1 MRRAVNDLLGAYDKL
16 IMDPVHGGIPLY
28 RHEIQVIDHPLF
40 QRLRNICQNDIL
52 SLVFPGAT
60 HSRFLHS
67 IGVMHVGSRMFR
79 AMIDAYLR
87 ERQLSERTDLSLN
100 QLDAIDYLAKTIR
113 LGCLLH
119 DSGHSSFSHQFTQAR
134 RIHELMARPER
145 FEDLWAGVD
154 YRRFY
159 HQRPDELEHE
169 HYSVRVAYEVLSAI
183 NLADAGLAP
192 EDVLG
197 IMETTEV
204 TPSEAFCRHART
216 FWHFIAGGDAN
227 AGALGEAS
235 VPALVMDLLSSIVSG
250 EIDADRADYMLRDG
264 FHSSVT
270 IGGFNLDH
278 LLSNL
283 RFGWDVAQ
291 PWMGLAITQ
300 KGLGAL
306 EDFVYSRHQMY
317 RKVYAHKTALGF
329 DWVLREAINE
339 VLDDPET
346 FDWVDTCLSNMD
358 YFAELTDS
366 FFWEAFRRVARKR
379 PHSYSKCIVDRV
391 KLDHLDTRDNLDR
404 TAIDAHCHYLA
415 GALTLEL
422 DEVVTCS
429 MRARFSNIQDNFNGI
444 KVLVR
449 DPVTRTRSLRKIT
462 DVSAFFSKFG
472 DGTITHFYRRPLQVR
487 VPLPGDTQGPLQE

>member
-67 IGVMHVGSRMFR
+67 IGVMHVGTQMFR
-79 AMIDAYLR
+79 SMINAYLR
-87 ERQLSERTDLSLN
+87 ERQLSEQTDLTLS

-134 RIHELMARPER
+134 RIHELMARPGR
-145 FEDLWAGVD
+145 FQELWKGVD
-154 YRRFY
+154 YRQY
-159 HQRPDELEHE
+159 HDQEPAELEHE
-169 HYSVRVAYEVLSAI
+169 HYSVRVAHEVLSAVD
-183 NLADAGLAP
+183 LESAGLHAV
-192 EDVLG
+192 DVIG
-197 IMETTEV
+197 IMETTTV
-204 TPSEAFCRHART
+204 RPSEAFARHART
-216 FWHFIAGGDAN
+216 FWAFIAGADAI
-227 AGALGEAS
+227 AGTLS
-235 VPALVMDLLSSIVSG
+235 DHDVPHLVMGLLSSIVSG

-278 LLSNL
+278 LVSNL
-283 RFGWDVAQ
+283 RFGWQTDE

-329 DWVLREAINE
+329 DWLLREAINE
-339 VLDDPET
+339 VLEDPDN
-346 FDWVDTCLSNMD
+346 FDWIDSCLSNMTG
-358 YFAELTDS
+358 FADLTDN
-366 FFWEAFRRVARKR
+366 FFWEAFRKVARKQPR
-379 PHSYSKCIVDRV
+379 SYSFCIVHRV
-391 KLDHLDTRDNLDR
+391 KLDHLDTREDLTGD
-404 TAIDAHCHYLA
+404 AINRHSHWLSD
-415 GALTLEL
+415 EL
-422 DEVVTCS
+422 NIAPERVVTCT

-449 DPVTRTRSLRKIT
+449 NPVTRARSLRRIT

-472 DGTITHFYRRPLQVR
+472 DGTITHFYQRPEV
-487 VPLPGDTQGPLQE
+487 DTGADRSLTE

>member
-1 MRRAVNDLLGAYDKL
+1 MRSAVNDLLGAYDKL

-28 RHEIQVIDHPLF
+28 RHEIRVIDHPLF

-67 IGVMHVGSRMFR
+67 IGVMHVGTRMFR
-79 AMIDAYLR
+79 SMIDAYLR
-87 ERQLSERTDLSLN
+87 EKQLSEKTDLSLS

-134 RIHELMARPER
+134 RIRDLMSRASR
-145 FEDLWAGVD
+145 FEDLWEGVD
-154 YRRFY
+154 YSVY
-159 HQRPDELEHE
+159 HRSAPEELEHE
-169 HYSVRVAYEVLSAI
+169 HYSVRVAHEVL
-183 NLADAGLAP
+183 ADIDIAAAGLDAR
-192 EDVLG
+192 DVIG
-197 IMETTEV
+197 IMETTDV
-204 TPSEAFCRHART
+204 QPSEAFCRHAQT
-216 FWHFIAGGDAN
+216 FWGFIAGDDAHS
-227 AGALGEAS
+227 GALSNADI
-235 VPALVMDLLSSIVSG
+235 PHLVMDLLSSIVSG

-283 RFGWDVAQ
+283 RFGWDVAE
-291 PWMGLAITQ
+291 PWLGLAITQ

-329 DWVLREAINE
+329 DWLLREAINE
-339 VLDDPET
+339 VLEDRES
-346 FDWVDTCLSNMD
+346 FEWVDTCLSNMR
-358 YFAELTDS
+358 YFAELTDN
-366 FFWEAFRRVARKR
+366 FFWEAFRKVARR
-379 PHSYSKCIVDRV
+379 DPRSFSRCIVDRI
-391 KLDHLDTRDNLDR
+391 KLDHLDTREDLSATGIADHSRWLARELKLDPAR
-404 TAIDAHCHYLA
+404 
-415 GALTLEL
+415 
-422 DEVVTCS
+422 VVTCS

-449 DPVTRTRSLRKIT
+449 DPIHRTRSLRKIT
-462 DVSAFFSKFG
+462 DVSAFFSKFS
-472 DGTITHFYRRPLQVR
+472 DGTITHFYLQPTVTA
-487 VPLPGDTQGPLQE
+487 PA

>member
-1 MRRAVNDLLGAYDKL
+1 MRSAVNDLLGAYDKL

-67 IGVMHVGSRMFR
+67 IGVMYVGTRMFR
-79 AMIDAYLR
+79 SMIDAYLR
-87 ERQLSERTDLSLN
+87 ERKLSQQSDLSLS
-100 QLDAIDYLAKTIR
+100 QLDAIDYLAKTVR

-134 RIHELMARPER
+134 RIHDLMARPNR
-145 FEDLWAGVD
+145 FEDLWKGAD
-154 YRRFY
+154 YSLY
-159 HQRPDELEHE
+159 YSAKPEELEHE
-169 HYSVRVAYEVLSAI
+169 HYSVRVAHDVLSAV
-183 NLADAGLAP
+183 AMEEAGLDAI
-192 EDVLG
+192 DVIG
-197 IMETTEV
+197 IMETTDV
-204 TPSEAFCRHART
+204 RPSDTFCQHART
-216 FWHFIAGGDAN
+216 FWNFIAGPDADS
-227 AGALGEAS
+227 GVLSES
-235 VPALVMDLLSSIVSG
+235 DTPKLVMDLLSSIVSG

-283 RFGWDVAQ
+283 RFGWDVGE
-291 PWMGLAITQ
+291 PWLGLAITQ

-329 DWVLREAINE
+329 DWLLREAINE
-339 VLDDPET
+339 VLDDPEV
-346 FDWVDTCLSNMD
+346 FEWVDTCLSDMR

-366 FFWEAFRRVARKR
+366 FFWEAFRKVSRNNPA
-379 PHSYSKCIVDRV
+379 SYSRCIVDRV
-391 KLDHLDTRDNLDR
+391 KLNHLDTREDLTPEGIEAHSQWLASELKLDP
-404 TAIDAHCHYLA
+404 AK
-415 GALTLEL
+415 
-422 DEVVTCS
+422 VVTCS
-429 MRARFSNIQDNFNGI
+429 MRARFSNIQDNFNSI

-449 DPVTRTRSLRKIT
+449 DPIDRSRSLKQIT
-462 DVSAFFSKFG
+462 EVSAFFSKFK
-472 DGTITHFYRRPLQVR
+472 DGTITHFYTPPLSTMT
-487 VPLPGDTQGPLQE
+487 G

>member
-1 MRRAVNDLLGAYDKL
+1 MRSAVNDLLGAFDKL

-28 RHEIQVIDHPLF
+28 RHEIRIIDHPLF

-67 IGVMHVGSRMFR
+67 IGVMHVGARMFR
-79 AMIDAYLR
+79 SMIDAYLR
-87 ERQLSERTDLSLN
+87 ERELSENVDLSLH
-100 QLDAIDYLAKTIR
+100 QLDAIDYLTKIIR

-134 RIHELMARPER
+134 RIHDLMARPNR
-145 FEDLWAGVD
+145 FEDLWQNSD
-154 YRRFY
+154 YSRY
-159 HQRPDELEHE
+159 YSKPPAELEHE
-169 HYSVRVAYEVLSAI
+169 HYSVRVAHEVLADIAI
-183 NLADAGLAP
+183 EDAGLRA
-192 EDVLG
+192 EDVVG

-204 TPSEAFCRHART
+204 QPSEAFCRHART
-216 FWHFIAGGDAN
+216 FWSFIAGEDAES
-227 AGALGEAS
+227 GALRHENT
-235 VPALVMDLLSSIVSG
+235 PRLVMNLLSSIVSG

-283 RFGWDVAQ
+283 RFGWNVND
-291 PWMGLAITQ
+291 PWLGLAITH

-329 DWVLREAINE
+329 DWLLREAINE
-339 VLDDPET
+339 VLDEPEI
-346 FDWVDTCLSNMD
+346 FEWVDTCLSDMQ

-366 FFWEAFRRVARKR
+366 FFWEAFRRYARKH
-379 PHSYSKCIVDRV
+379 PQSYSRCIVDRI
-391 KLDHLDTRDNLDR
+391 KLDHLDTREDLSAEEIGHHCEYLATQLQLDR
-404 TAIDAHCHYLA
+404 RD
-415 GALTLEL
+415 
-422 DEVVTCS
+422 VVTCS
-429 MRARFSNIQDNFNGI
+429 MRARFSNIQENFNGI

-449 DPVTRTRSLRKIT
+449 DPIRRQRHLKQIT
-462 DVSAFFSKFG
+462 EVSAFFSKFS
-472 DGTITHFYRRPLQVR
+472 DGTITHFYRRPAILR
-487 VPLPGDTQGPLQE
+487 MDQG

>member
-1 MRRAVNDLLGAYDKL
+1 MRSAVNDLLGAYDKL

-28 RHEIQVIDHPLF
+28 RHEIRVIDHPLF

-67 IGVMHVGSRMFR
+67 IGVMHVGTRMFR
-79 AMIDAYLR
+79 SMIDAYLR
-87 ERQLSERTDLSLN
+87 EKQLSEKTDLSLS

-134 RIHELMARPER
+134 RIRDLMSRADR
-145 FEDLWAGVD
+145 FEDLWEGVD
-154 YRRFY
+154 YSTY
-159 HQRPDELEHE
+159 HSSQPNELEHE
-169 HYSVRVAYEVLSAI
+169 HYSVRVAHEVL
-183 NLADAGLAP
+183 ADIDVQAAGLNAR
-192 EDVLG
+192 DVIG
-197 IMETTEV
+197 IMETTDV
-204 TPSEAFCRHART
+204 QPSEAFCNHART
-216 FWHFIAGGDAN
+216 FWAFIAGDDAHS
-227 AGALGEAS
+227 GALSHADI
-235 VPALVMDLLSSIVSG
+235 PRLVMDLLSSIVSG

-283 RFGWDVAQ
+283 RFGWDVSE
-291 PWMGLAITQ
+291 PWLGLAITQ

-329 DWVLREAINE
+329 DWLLREAINE
-339 VLDDPET
+339 VLEDAES
-346 FDWVDTCLSNMD
+346 FEWVDTCLSNMQ
-358 YFAELTDS
+358 YFAELTDN
-366 FFWEAFRRVARKR
+366 FFWEAFRKVARR
-379 PHSYSKCIVDRV
+379 YPDSFSRCIVDRI
-391 KLDHLDTRDNLDR
+391 KLNHLDTREDLSPQDIENHSQWLAKQLSLDP
-404 TAIDAHCHYLA
+404 DH
-415 GALTLEL
+415 
-422 DEVVTCS
+422 VVTCS

-444 KVLVR
+444 KVLAR
-449 DPVTRTRSLRKIT
+449 DPINRHRSLRKIT
-462 DVSAFFSKFG
+462 DVSAFFSKFS
-472 DGTITHFYRRPLQVR
+472 DDTITHFYLQPEVTRP
-487 VPLPGDTQGPLQE
+487 DE

>member
-1 MRRAVNDLLGAYDKL
+1 MRSAVNDLLGAYDKL

-67 IGVMHVGSRMFR
+67 IGVMHVGTRMFR
-79 AMIDAYLR
+79 SMIDAYLR
-87 ERQLSERTDLSLN
+87 ERKLSDQRDLSLT
-100 QLDAIDYLAKTIR
+100 QLDAIDYLAKIIR

-145 FEDLWAGVD
+145 FRDLWDGTD
-154 YRRFY
+154 YSVY
-159 HQRPDELEHE
+159 HSEVPDELEHE
-169 HYSVRVAYEVLSAI
+169 HYSVRVAHEVLTSIDMASV
-183 NLADAGLAP
+183 GLEAQ
-192 EDVLG
+192 DVIG
-197 IMETTEV
+197 IMETTDV
-204 TPSEAFCRHART
+204 KPSATFCTHAHT
-216 FWHFIAGGDAN
+216 FWNFIAGQDADS
-227 AGALGEAS
+227 GVLRES
-235 VPALVMDLLSSIVSG
+235 DTPKLVMDLLSSIVSG

-283 RFGWDVAQ
+283 RFGWDVSE
-291 PWMGLAITQ
+291 PWLGLAITQ

-329 DWVLREAINE
+329 DWLLREAINE
-339 VLDDPET
+339 VLDDPDIFE
-346 FDWVDTCLSNMD
+346 WVDTCLSDMR

-366 FFWEAFRRVARKR
+366 FFWEAFRKVARKQ
-379 PHSYSKCIVDRV
+379 PSSYSRCIVDRV
-391 KLDHLDTRDNLDR
+391 KLNHLNTREDLSEEGIRAHSAWLASELGLDP
-404 TAIDAHCHYLA
+404 
-415 GALTLEL
+415 ES
-422 DEVVTCS
+422 VVTCS

-449 DPVTRTRSLRKIT
+449 DPIDRSRSLKKIT
-462 DVSAFFSKFG
+462 EVSAFFSKFK
-472 DGTITHFYRRPLQVR
+472 DGTITHFYTPPQTTAQS
-487 VPLPGDTQGPLQE
+487 DA

>member
-67 IGVMHVGSRMFR
+67 IGVMHVGTRMFR

-87 ERQLSERTDLSLN
+87 ERQLSEQTDLSLS
-100 QLDAIDYLAKTIR
+100 QLDAIDYLAKVIR

-134 RIHELMARPER
+134 RIRDLMSRPGR
-145 FEDLWAGVD
+145 FADLWAGVD
-154 YRRFY
+154 YSLY
-159 HQRPDELEHE
+159 HREEPEELEHE
-169 HYSVRVAYEVLSAI
+169 HYSVRVAHEVLSQVD
-183 NLADAGLAP
+183 LDGAGLFSQ
-192 EDVLG
+192 DVIG
-197 IMETTEV
+197 IMETTDV
-204 TPSEAFCRHART
+204 LPSATFQRHAHT
-216 FWHFIAGGDAN
+216 FWQFIAGEDAKS
-227 AGALGEAS
+227 GALINS
-235 VPALVMDLLSSIVSG
+235 DIPRMVMDLLKSIVSG

-278 LLSNL
+278 LVSNL
-283 RFGWDVAQ
+283 RFGWDVSE
-291 PWMGLAITQ
+291 PWLGLAITQ

-329 DWVLREAINE
+329 DWLLREAINE
-339 VLDDPET
+339 VLEDPDN
-346 FDWVDTCLSNMD
+346 FDWVDTCLSDMR
-358 YFAELTDS
+358 YFAELTDN
-366 FFWEAFRRVARKR
+366 FFWEAFRKVARGNPR
-379 PHSYSKCIVDRV
+379 SFSFCIVNRV
-391 KLDHLDTRDNLDR
+391 KLDHLDTRED
-404 TAIDAHCHYLA
+404 LA
-415 GALTLEL
+415 GPQIERHSRWLASKLGLAPA
-422 DEVVTCS
+422 EVVTCS

-444 KVLVR
+444 KVLSR
-449 DPVTRTRSLRKIT
+449 DPINRTRSLRKIT

-472 DGTITHFYRRPLQVR
+472 DGTITHFYARPAVTTQA
-487 VPLPGDTQGPLQE
+487 GDGLTE

>member
-1 MRRAVNDLLGAYDKL
+1 MRSAVNDLLGAYDKL

-28 RHEIQVIDHPLF
+28 RHEIKVIDHPLF

-67 IGVMHVGSRMFR
+67 IGVMHVGTRMFR
-79 AMIDAYLR
+79 SMIDAYLR
-87 ERQLSERTDLSLN
+87 ERQLSDQTDLSLS

-134 RIHELMARPER
+134 RIHDLMSRPDR
-145 FEDLWAGVD
+145 FDDLWSGVD
-154 YRRFY
+154 YSVY
-159 HQRPDELEHE
+159 HSERPEELEHE
-169 HYSVRVAYEVLSAI
+169 HYSVRVAHEVLSSI
-183 NLADAGLAP
+183 DLETAGLDP
-192 EDVLG
+192 RDVIG
-197 IMETTEV
+197 IMETTGV
-204 TPSEAFCRHART
+204 RPSDAFCRHART
-216 FWHFIAGGDAN
+216 FWNFIAGNDADS
-227 AGALGEAS
+227 GILSEADT
-235 VPALVMDLLSSIVSG
+235 PRLVMDLMSSIVSG

-283 RFGWDVAQ
+283 RFGWDVRE
-291 PWMGLAITQ
+291 PWLGLAITQ

-329 DWVLREAINE
+329 DWLLREAINE
-339 VLDDPET
+339 VLEDPEI
-346 FDWVDTCLSNMD
+346 FDWVDTCLSDMR

-366 FFWEAFRRVARKR
+366 FFWEAFRKVARKKSG
-379 PHSYSKCIVDRV
+379 SYSRCIVDRA
-391 KLDHLDTRDNLDR
+391 KLNHLDTREDLTVAGIEDHSR
-404 TAIDAHCHYLA
+404 WLA
-415 GALTLEL
+415 REL
-422 DEVVTCS
+422 DLDPGEVVTCS

-449 DPVTRTRSLRKIT
+449 DPINRARSLRKIT
-462 DVSAFFSKFG
+462 DISAFFSKFS
-472 DGTITHFYRRPLQVR
+472 DGTITHFYVRPTVLT
-487 VPLPGDTQGPLQE
+487 GK

>member
-1 MRRAVNDLLGAYDKL
+1 MRSAVNDLLGAYDKL

-67 IGVMHVGSRMFR
+67 IGVMHVGTRMFR
-79 AMIDAYLR
+79 SMIDAYLR
-87 ERQLSERTDLSLN
+87 ERKLSDQTDLSLN
-100 QLDAIDYLAKTIR
+100 QLEAIDYLAKIIR

-134 RIHELMARPER
+134 RIHELMAHPDR
-145 FEDLWAGVD
+145 FEDLWKDAD
-154 YRRFY
+154 FSRY
-159 HQRPDELEHE
+159 HSRQPEELEHE
-169 HYSVRVAYEVLSAI
+169 HYSVRVAHDVLSAVSM
-183 NLADAGLAP
+183 DEAGLDAI
-192 EDVLG
+192 DVIG
-197 IMETTEV
+197 IMETTDV
-204 TPSEAFCRHART
+204 RPSATFCGHART
-216 FWHFIAGGDAN
+216 FWNFIAGQDADS
-227 AGALGEAS
+227 GVLS
-235 VPALVMDLLSSIVSG
+235 KSDTPRLVMDLLSSIVSG

-283 RFGWDVAQ
+283 RFGWDVSE
-291 PWMGLAITQ
+291 PWLGLAITQ

-329 DWVLREAINE
+329 DWLLREAINE
-339 VLDDPET
+339 VLEDPEV
-346 FDWVDTCLSNMD
+346 FDWVDTCLSDMGF
-358 YFAELTDS
+358 FADLTDS
-366 FFWEAFRRVARKR
+366 FFWEAFRKVSRNNPA
-379 PHSYSKCIVDRV
+379 SYSRCIVNRV
-391 KLDHLDTRDNLDR
+391 KLDHLDTREDLTPEDIQKHSDWLARQLKLDPQ
-404 TAIDAHCHYLA
+404 T
-415 GALTLEL
+415 
-422 DEVVTCS
+422 VVTCS

-449 DPVTRTRSLRKIT
+449 DPINRSRSLKKIT
-462 DVSAFFSKFG
+462 EVSAFFSKFK
-472 DGTITHFYRRPLQVR
+472 DGTITHFYTSPLSA
-487 VPLPGDTQGPLQE
+487 T

>member
-1 MRRAVNDLLGAYDKL
+1 MRSAVNDLLGAYDKL

-67 IGVMHVGSRMFR
+67 IGVMYVGTRMFR
-79 AMIDAYLR
+79 SMIDAYLR
-87 ERQLSERTDLSLN
+87 ELKFNQQTDLSLS
-100 QLDAIDYLAKTIR
+100 QLDAIDYLAKVIR

-134 RIHELMARPER
+134 RIHELMARPDR
-145 FEDLWAGVD
+145 FENLWRNTD
-154 YRRFY
+154 YTSYYPRP
-159 HQRPDELEHE
+159 PDELEHE
-169 HYSVRVAYEVLSAI
+169 HYSVRVAHEVLSSVSME
-183 NLADAGLAP
+183 DAGL
-192 EDVLG
+192 DVRDVIG
-197 IMETTEV
+197 IMETTDV
-204 TPSEAFCRHART
+204 RPSATFCQHART
-216 FWHFIAGGDAN
+216 FWNFIAGQDAES
-227 AGALGEAS
+227 GILSES
-235 VPALVMDLLSSIVSG
+235 DTPKLVMDLLSSIVSG

-283 RFGWDVAQ
+283 RFGWDVSE
-291 PWMGLAITQ
+291 PWLGLAITQ

-329 DWVLREAINE
+329 DWLLREAINE
-339 VLDDPET
+339 VLDDADAFE
-346 FDWVDTCLSNMD
+346 WVDTCLSDMR

-366 FFWEAFRRVARKR
+366 FFWEAFRKVSRNNPA
-379 PHSYSKCIVDRV
+379 SYSRCIVDRV
-391 KLDHLDTRDNLDR
+391 KLDHLDTREDL
-404 TAIDAHCHYLA
+404 TPQAIESHSQWLA
-415 GALTLEL
+415 SELGLEL
-422 DEVVTCS
+422 EKVVTCS

-449 DPVTRTRSLRKIT
+449 DPIHRSRSLKKIT
-462 DVSAFFSKFG
+462 EVSAFFSKFN
-472 DGTITHFYRRPLQVR
+472 DGTITHFYTPPALSASSQ
-487 VPLPGDTQGPLQE
+487 T

>member
-1 MRRAVNDLLGAYDKL
+1 MRSAVNDLLGAYDKL

-28 RHEIQVIDHPLF
+28 RHEIRVIDHPLF

-67 IGVMHVGSRMFR
+67 VGVMHVGGRMFR

-87 ERQLSERTDLSLN
+87 EKQLSEQVDLTLS
-100 QLDAIDYLAKTIR
+100 QLDAIDYLTKVIR

-134 RIHELMARPER
+134 RINELMARGNR
-145 FEDLWAGVD
+145 FEELWRGED
-154 YRRFY
+154 YRRY
-159 HQRPDELEHE
+159 YPDQPPELEHE
-169 HYSVRVAYEVLSAI
+169 HYSVRVAHDVLGAI
-183 NLADAGLAP
+183 GLDEAGLHT

-197 IMETTEV
+197 IMETTDV
-204 TPSEAFCRHART
+204 VPSEAFCRHART
-216 FWHFIAGGDAN
+216 FWSFIAGGDADS
-227 AGALGEAS
+227 GALAHENI
-235 VPALVMDLLSSIVSG
+235 PRLVMDLLSSIVSG

-283 RFGWDVAQ
+283 RFGWEVET
-291 PWMGLAITQ
+291 PWLGLAITH

-329 DWVLREAINE
+329 DWLLREAINE
-339 VLDDPET
+339 VLEESET
-346 FDWVDTCLSNMD
+346 FDWVDTCLSDMTH
-358 YFAELTDS
+358 FADLTDS
-366 FFWEAFRRVARKR
+366 FFWEAFRRYARR
-379 PHSYSKCIVDRV
+379 HPRSYSRCIVDRV
-391 KLDHLDTRDNLDR
+391 KLDHLDTRENL
-404 TAIDAHCHYLA
+404 TQQAIQNHCQALEQQLGMAA
-415 GALTLEL
+415 G
-422 DEVVTCS
+422 EVVTCS

-444 KVLVR
+444 KVLMK
-449 DPVTRTRSLRKIT
+449 DPIHRTRSLKKIT

-472 DGTITHFYRRPLQVR
+472 DGTITHFYRRPALLR
-487 VPLPGDTQGPLQE
+487 N

>member
-1 MRRAVNDLLGAYDKL
+1 MRSAVNDLLGAYDKL

-28 RHEIQVIDHPLF
+28 RHEIEVIDHPLF

-67 IGVMHVGSRMFR
+67 IGVMHVGTRMFR

-87 ERQLSERTDLSLN
+87 ERKLSEQTDLSLS
-100 QLDAIDYLAKTIR
+100 QLDAIDYLAKIIR

-134 RIHELMARPER
+134 RIRDLMSRPER
-145 FEDLWAGVD
+145 FRDLWEGVD
-154 YRRFY
+154 YTIY
-159 HQRPDELEHE
+159 HDEEPEELEHE
-169 HYSVRVAYEVLSAI
+169 HYSVRVAHEVLSSI
-183 NLADAGLAP
+183 DLQSAGLAARN
-192 EDVLG
+192 VIG
-197 IMETTEV
+197 IMETTNV
-204 TPSEAFCRHART
+204 QPSEAFCRHART
-216 FWHFIAGGDAN
+216 FWGFIAGEEA
-227 AGALGEAS
+227 ASGALINDNI
-235 VPALVMDLLSSIVSG
+235 PRLVMDLLSSIVSG

-283 RFGWDVAQ
+283 RFGWDVHE
-291 PWMGLAITQ
+291 PWLGLAITQ

-329 DWVLREAINE
+329 DWLLREAINE
-339 VLDDPET
+339 VLEDAEN
-346 FDWVDTCLSNMD
+346 FEWVDTCLSNMD
-358 YFAELTDS
+358 WFAELTDN
-366 FFWEAFRRVARKR
+366 FFWEAFRKVARKNQR
-379 PHSYSKCIVDRV
+379 SFSFCIVNRV
-391 KLDHLDTRDNLDR
+391 KLKHLDTREDLSPKGINRHCAWLAQELSLDPD
-404 TAIDAHCHYLA
+404 T
-415 GALTLEL
+415 
-422 DEVVTCS
+422 VVTCS
-429 MRARFSNIQDNFNGI
+429 MRARFSKIQENFNGI
-444 KVLVR
+444 KVLTR
-449 DPVTRTRSLRKIT
+449 DPINRTRSLRRIT

-472 DGTITHFYRRPLQVR
+472 DGTITHFYARPEVTTQAPE
-487 VPLPGDTQGPLQE
+487 PLRE

>member
-67 IGVMHVGSRMFR
+67 VGVMHVGTRMFR
-79 AMIDAYLR
+79 SMIDAYLR
-87 ERQLSERTDLSLN
+87 ERQLSEQTDLTLS

-134 RIHELMARPER
+134 RIRELMSRPDR
-145 FEDLWAGVD
+145 FRNLWTGVD
-154 YRRFY
+154 FSQY
-159 HQRPDELEHE
+159 HNEEPEELEHE
-169 HYSVRVAYEVLSAI
+169 HYSVRVAHEVLSAVD
-183 NLADAGLAP
+183 LESAGLDRR
-192 EDVLG
+192 DVIG
-197 IMETTEV
+197 IMETTDV
-204 TPSEAFCRHART
+204 RPSETFRRHAET
-216 FWHFIAGGDAN
+216 FWNFIAGD
-227 AGALGEAS
+227 EAKS
-235 VPALVMDLLSSIVSG
+235 GSMPDENIPGLVMDLLSSIVSG

-270 IGGFNLDH
+270 IGGLNLDH
-278 LLSNL
+278 LLTNF
-283 RFGWDVAQ
+283 RFGWDVSE
-291 PWMGLAITQ
+291 PWLGLAITH

-329 DWVLREAINE
+329 DWLLREAINE
-339 VLDDPET
+339 VLEDQENFEWIDI
-346 FDWVDTCLSNMD
+346 CLSDMRF
-358 YFAELTDS
+358 FAELTDS
-366 FFWEAFRRVARKR
+366 FFWEAFRKVARQN
-379 PHSYSKCIVDRV
+379 PQSYSFCIVNRV
-391 KLDHLDTRDNLDR
+391 KLDHLDTRENLSDKGINR
-404 TAIDAHCHYLA
+404 HSEWLARELGLNPAH
-415 GALTLEL
+415 
-422 DEVVTCS
+422 VVTCS

-449 DPVTRTRSLRKIT
+449 DPINRTRSLRKIT
-462 DVSAFFSKFG
+462 EVSAFFSKFN
-472 DGTITHFYRRPLQVR
+472 DGTITHFYTRPNITL
-487 VPLPGDTQGPLQE
+487 GPVEDMTE